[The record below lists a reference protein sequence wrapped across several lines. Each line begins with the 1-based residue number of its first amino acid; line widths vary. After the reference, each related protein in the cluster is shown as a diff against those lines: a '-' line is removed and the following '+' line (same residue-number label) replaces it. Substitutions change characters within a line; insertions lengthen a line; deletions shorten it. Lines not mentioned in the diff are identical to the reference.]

1 MDKKSL
7 SFCLQILLACWVFS
21 LFVSFAYQKPKEL
34 KKPCYALP
42 YVELAYT
49 EKEYPSSSS
58 IEAVQATFLDT
69 SPLFLATAYNAT
81 CLPTSQ
87 LPLGAILPLETVL
100 EPLLSLSQN
109 LKILP
114 LQLPLISDPTELAL
128 WNYSVQLEPG
138 PFLAKVSEHFGQT
151 TDNIHLLNLLSGVRT
166 SLSLDFS
173 LKNRHLPILED
184 LELLS
189 LRDCSG
195 YTLPVLKRNTLGD
208 ETLDQTVLEALTPCH
223 PFSSGQAAA
232 YEAYKIS
239 L

>member
-34 KKPCYALP
+34 KKPFYTLP

-49 EKEYPSSSS
+49 RKENPALV
-58 IEAVQATFLDT
+58 EATQATFLDA

-114 LQLPLISDPTELAL
+114 LQLTLISDPTELAL

-138 PFLAKVSEHFGQT
+138 PPLANVSEHFGQNT
-151 TDNIHLLNLLSGVRT
+151 GNIQLLNLLSGVRT

-173 LKNRHLPILED
+173 LKARHLPILED

-208 ETLDQTVLEALTPCH
+208 EILDQTVLEALTPCH
-223 PFSSGQAAA
+223 PFSSGQTAS
-232 YEAYKIS
+232 YEAYRIS